1 MDFAAENGGRKF
13 PLSRASPP
21 KPPAAAR
28 ESPQNLP
35 PSAARSRAPELRRK
49 MAYKWSQAEEVDLSL
64 GGQAEG
70 GDNGSKHRNG
80 LPGAQPNPRAT
91 FPNTP

>member
-1 MDFAAENGGRKF
+1 MKGGRKF

-21 KPPAAAR
+21 KPPAAGGNRPKIAR
-28 ESPQNLP
+28 PAQHGAEP
-35 PSAARSRAPELRRK
+35 PELRRK
-49 MAYKWSQAEEVDLSL
+49 MAFEWSQAEEADLAL

-70 GDNGSKHRNG
+70 GDNGPKHRYG
-80 LPGAQPNPRAT
+80 LPGVQPSPRAT